1 MLDKK
6 YALWYS
12 KYVDDVLLRKNSA
25 HYTNK
30 NERAHIMN
38 EQNVN
43 QDLNAMENEAL
54 DKMSHG
60 LKEIWKIIIFCC
72 IGWLLITVG
81 MSITPLLALV
91 GALVIS
97 VPSVISVRRHG
108 FKNVFNYD
116 YQIVTTYS
124 DGSKSYDPDLGG
136 KLGLLVLQLFL
147 TILIGV
153 VLTPIR
159 YIAYC
164 IKFNA
169 NCKKLNWKPEFKLG
183 ILFPTAVGVG
193 VFVLGLILVSIL

>member
-1 MLDKK
+1 MSEKI
-6 YALWYS
+6 
-12 KYVDDVLLRKNSA
+12 
-25 HYTNK
+25 TNQ
-30 NERAHIMN
+30 E
-38 EQNVN
+38 
-43 QDLNAMENEAL
+43 LNATENEAL

-72 IGWLLITVG
+72 VGWLLVTVG
-81 MSITPLLALV
+81 LKITPLLAVV

-116 YQIVTTYS
+116 YVIETTYA
-124 DGSKSYDPDLGG
+124 DGHKTYDVDLGG
-136 KLGLLVLQLFL
+136 KLGLLVIQLFL
-147 TILIGV
+147 TIFIGII
-153 VLTPIR
+153 LTPIR

-183 ILFPTAVGVG
+183 VLFPTVVGLG
-193 VFVLGLILVSIL
+193 VFVLGLILMSVL

>member
-1 MLDKK
+1 
-6 YALWYS
+6 
-12 KYVDDVLLRKNSA
+12 
-25 HYTNK
+25 
-30 NERAHIMN
+30 MN
-38 EQNVN
+38 EQKNTPE
-43 QDLNAMENEAL
+43 LNAPENEAL
-54 DKMSHG
+54 EKMSHG

-72 IGWLLITVG
+72 VGWLLITVG
-81 MSITPLLALV
+81 LKITPFLAIA

-108 FKNVFNYD
+108 IKNIFNYD
-116 YQIVTTYS
+116 YVIETTYR
-124 DGSKSYDPDLGG
+124 DGHKTYDVDLGG
-136 KLGLLVLQLFL
+136 KLGLMIVQLFL
-147 TILIGV
+147 TIFVGV

-193 VFVLGLILVSIL
+193 IFVLGIILASVL